1 MKKQRVGE
9 EQIIGVLKEA
19 KAEAKTQDLCR
30 KHGISEATFYN
41 WKAKYGELTVS
52 QARRL
57 KALEQENAKLKRLL
71 AEAELDK
78 AALKDLLHRKIVSP
92 QARRRSTR

>member
-1 MKKQRVGE
+1 MKKQRFGE

-19 KAEAKTQDLCR
+19 EAGAKTQDLCR

-52 QARRL
+52 EARRL

-78 AALKDLLHRKIVSP
+78 AALKDLLNRKW
-92 QARRRSTR
+92 